1 MGPRAIARGNGL
13 LRSAGEGRTSA
24 IRKSDFPVGISHF
37 PTGKAISLSAF
48 RISRQEKRFPSR
60 HFAFPDGKKRFPSR
74 HFAFPD
80 RKSDFPLRI
89 LHFPTGK
96 SDFPL
101 GISHFPISK
110 SDFLIAG
117 VARLGKV
124 GNRWHPS
131 FNGAARDRA
140 RKAAEP

>member
-1 MGPRAIARGNGL
+1 MRKTDGARAIARGNGL

-37 PTGKAISLSAF
+37 PTGKAISFSAF
-48 RISRQEKRFPSR
+48 RISRQEKRFPSRSFAFPDRKKRFPSR

-80 RKSDFPLRI
+80 RKSDFPLGI
-89 LHFPTGK
+89 SHFPTGK

-101 GISHFPISK
+101 GISHFP
-110 SDFLIAG
+110 
-117 VARLGKV
+117 
-124 GNRWHPS
+124 
-131 FNGAARDRA
+131 
-140 RKAAEP
+140 

>member
-60 HFAFPDGKKRFPSR
+60 HFAFPDGKKRFPYR
-74 HFAFPD
+74 QFTIPGREREFLAREPQFA
-80 RKSDFPLRI
+80 
-89 LHFPTGK
+89 
-96 SDFPL
+96 
-101 GISHFPISK
+101 
-110 SDFLIAG
+110 AG
-117 VARLGKV
+117 TCT
-124 GNRWHPS
+124 S
-131 FNGAARDRA
+131 
-140 RKAAEP
+140 

>member
-1 MGPRAIARGNGL
+1 MGPARSRAEMVCCEALARVARP
-13 LRSAGEGRTSA
+13 RS
-24 IRKSDFPVGISHF
+24 
-37 PTGKAISLSAF
+37 GKAISLSGF
-48 RISRQEKRFPSR
+48 RISRRE
-60 HFAFPDGKKRFPSR
+60 KRFPSR

-80 RKSDFPLRI
+80 RKSDFLLGISHFPTGKSDFPLGI
-89 LHFPTGK
+89 SHFPTGK

>member
-1 MGPRAIARGNGL
+1 MGPRAIPRGNGS

-24 IRKSDFPVGISHF
+24 IRKSDFPVRISHF
-37 PTGKAISLSAF
+37 PTGK
-48 RISRQEKRFPSR
+48 
-60 HFAFPDGKKRFPSR
+60 
-74 HFAFPD
+74 
-80 RKSDFPLRI
+80 SDFPVGI
-89 LHFPTGK
+89 SHFPTGK

-117 VARLGKV
+117 VAPLGKV

-140 RKAAEP
+140 RKAAEPSHDRRGVTSFNGAAGLA

>member
-1 MGPRAIARGNGL
+1 MRKTDGARAIARGNGL

-24 IRKSDFPVGISHF
+24 IRKSDFPVGIAHFPTGKSDFPLWISHF
-37 PTGKAISLSAF
+37 PTGK
-48 RISRQEKRFPSR
+48 
-60 HFAFPDGKKRFPSR
+60 
-74 HFAFPD
+74 
-80 RKSDFPLRI
+80 SDFPLGI
-89 LHFPTGK
+89 SHFPTGK

>member
-48 RISRQEKRFPSR
+48 RISRQEKRFPSWHFAFPDGKKRFPSR

-80 RKSDFPLRI
+80 RKSEFPIVRP
-89 LHFPTGK
+89 HFP
-96 SDFPL
+96 
-101 GISHFPISK
+101 
-110 SDFLIAG
+110 A
-117 VARLGKV
+117 
-124 GNRWHPS
+124 
-131 FNGAARDRA
+131 
-140 RKAAEP
+140 

>member
-37 PTGKAISLSAF
+37 PTGK
-48 RISRQEKRFPSR
+48 
-60 HFAFPDGKKRFPSR
+60 
-74 HFAFPD
+74 
-80 RKSDFPLRI
+80 SDFPLGI
-89 LHFPTGK
+89 SHFPTGKTNFLLGISHFPTGK

>member
-24 IRKSDFPVGISHF
+24 IRKSDFPVGIS
-37 PTGKAISLSAF
+37 
-48 RISRQEKRFPSR
+48 
-60 HFAFPDGKKRFPSR
+60 
-74 HFAFPD
+74 
-80 RKSDFPLRI
+80 
-89 LHFPTGK
+89 HFPTGK

>member
-24 IRKSDFPVGISHF
+24 IRKSDFPVRISHFPTGKSDFPLGISHF
-37 PTGKAISLSAF
+37 PTGK
-48 RISRQEKRFPSR
+48 
-60 HFAFPDGKKRFPSR
+60 
-74 HFAFPD
+74 
-80 RKSDFPLRI
+80 SDFPLGI
-89 LHFPTGK
+89 SHFPTGKSDFLLGISHFPTGK